1 MWELSDTTH
10 HGMPFITKDISPTS
24 TIILLILLFDSLC
37 YTSNVSL
44 EESLVVIDRNI
55 ILSKNHS
62 TISLCSACFQQFIT
76 HQFVDHQSPT
86 QTLKICCK
94 NITLLGRLTPY
105 MVKVSAWFYTHTH
118 THPACFQC
126 AVKCDVYSKLS
137 VVLINRITTN
147 IKLST
152 PFNMGTPYMPR
163 IMYCFHPLTVL
174 R

>member
-86 QTLKICCK
+86 QTL
-94 NITLLGRLTPY
+94 
-105 MVKVSAWFYTHTH
+105 
-118 THPACFQC
+118 
-126 AVKCDVYSKLS
+126 
-137 VVLINRITTN
+137 
-147 IKLST
+147 
-152 PFNMGTPYMPR
+152 
-163 IMYCFHPLTVL
+163 
-174 R
+174 